1 MGTFITFEGVEGCGK
16 TTQIM
21 MLRDYLLEK
30 NYQVKITREP
40 GGTAIGDQIRKILLN
55 DDNKN
60 ISRETELL
68 LITACRVQHIKE
80 VIIPALKQDKVVLCD
95 RFFDSTFAYQGYGRN
110 IDLEFIKRLNKIVSC
125 NIEPDLTILLDLD
138 PLEGLKRANKRN
150 SKKAVSERE
159 ERFEKETLEFHKR
172 IRIGFLELAQ
182 KSQERIKVID
192 GNGKIEEIQKTIR
205 SYTDKILR

>member
-205 SYTDKILR
+205 SYTDEILR